1 MKVIDATGKVCG
13 RLASSV
19 AKMLLNG
26 EEVSIINAEK
36 AVISGSL
43 ASITSLYKV
52 RLDRGD
58 KHKGP
63 FVSRLPDRMMK
74 RTVRGML
81 PYKKSSGREA
91 LRRLK
96 VFVGTPKEFGGKV
109 DEMNTKTVSSLTSE
123 HITLHDLSKKLGR
136 KPVVGNF

>member
-19 AKMLLNG
+19 AKILLSG

-36 AVISGSL
+36 AVISGSPD
-43 ASITSLYKV
+43 SIAKLYKV

-58 KHKGP
+58 KYKGP
-63 FVSRLPDRMMK
+63 FMSRLPDRMLK
-74 RTVRGML
+74 RMVRGML
-81 PYKKSSGREA
+81 PYKKSLGRDS

-96 VFVGTPKEFGGKV
+96 VFIGTPKDVAGKAEEFNSKSV
-109 DEMNTKTVSSLTSE
+109 AELTTE
-123 HITLHDLSKKLGR
+123 HVTLQELSHKLGR
-136 KPVVGNF
+136 KVV